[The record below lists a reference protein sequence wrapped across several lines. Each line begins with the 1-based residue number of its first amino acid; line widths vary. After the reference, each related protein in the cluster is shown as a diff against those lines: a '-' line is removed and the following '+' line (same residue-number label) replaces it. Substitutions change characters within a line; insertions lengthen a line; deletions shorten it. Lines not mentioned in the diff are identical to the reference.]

1 MQYVSEMFICFVSQE
16 IKSASWNHYVFFLN
30 LIDKSIFAQTSG

>member
-16 IKSASWNHYVFFLN
+16 IISASSNRYVFFK
-30 LIDKSIFAQTSG
+30 I